1 MNTQIS
7 LHQLRKARIKL
18 GILSATLELIGSGAY
33 EELHVERIC
42 RLAEVSR
49 VTFFKY
55 FPKKED
61 VLLYFM
67 RLWSLDRAMDQLT
80 SPKEGKVAIYHL
92 FQKVADYQDR
102 PGIFLNIVGFIAR
115 QSTVPSVPEIS
126 ETERQLRY
134 PEDPCAWEIVIP
146 SLGTMFDTHVDEA
159 ISRGE
164 LKIKAGR
171 KEIVAALQTI
181 FYGTPLIVH
190 MTGAA
195 DLTVFYRAHLD
206 LLFGTTERQL

>member
-1 MNTQIS
+1 MDTQIS
-7 LHQLRKARIKL
+7 LHRLRKARIKL
-18 GILSATLELIGSGAY
+18 GILSTTLELIGAGTY

-67 RLWSLDRAMDQLT
+67 RLWSLDRAMDQLD
-80 SPKEGKVAIYHL
+80 SPEEGEAAIYRL
-92 FQKVADYQDR
+92 FQKAADYQDR

-115 QSTVPSVPEIS
+115 LSAAPSVREIS
-126 ETERQLRY
+126 EIERRLRY
-134 PEDPCAWEIVIP
+134 PEDPRAWDIVIP
-146 SLGTMFDTHVDEA
+146 SLGSMLETHVDEA

-164 LKIKAGR
+164 LKVKAGS

-181 FYGTPLIVH
+181 FYGTPLVVH
-190 MTGAA
+190 MSGAA
-195 DLTVFYRAHLD
+195 DLAAFYRTHLN
-206 LLFGTTERQL
+206 LLFGSKER